1 MITLHFKVSSDNI
14 RILDEFSDL
23 FSHEINMSFWWNYIA
38 RSLKKLLRSDL
49 TKNGVL
55 KTQPSW
61 GFLTEV
67 LNQS

>member
-1 MITLHFKVSSDNI
+1 MITMHFKVSSDNI

-55 KTQPSW
+55 KMD
-61 GFLTEV
+61 F
-67 LNQS
+67 

>member
-1 MITLHFKVSSDNI
+1 MITMHFKVSSENI

-49 TKNGVL
+49 TKNGAL

-61 GFLTEV
+61 GFLTEI